1 MPTTRRRFLGLSR
14 DLALGLG
21 AASLLTLPAAC
32 DDDDERATGEL
43 PGELP
48 DDGRYNVVL
57 FLVDDLGVSDCG
69 GCGSAY
75 YRTPAMDRMAREGLR
90 FTQAY
95 SPAPLCS
102 ATRAA
107 ILTGKYPHR
116 LGITGAISCG
126 DSCTPVTTP
135 SVAGA
140 AQSWQKVVTPS
151 FLTQLPTGERTLA
164 EYLRDDGYATA
175 HIGKWHL
182 GGAGFAPADQGYTHV
197 VGGGADLFSAG
208 SHFSP
213 YGISGIAEGPPGE
226 YLADRLTHESVAFIN
241 ANRERPFLLSLWHY
255 GVHTPLQAPE
265 DLVAKYVLLADP
277 SLAQQNPVYAAMV
290 EAVDRSLATL
300 LNQLDALRLSRR
312 TLVILTSDNGGY
324 MQVAH
329 NQYLSRVTSNGPW
342 RNGKASLYEGGIRVP
357 FLVRGGAMIA
367 RGTVND
373 TPVSGIDILPTV
385 LARNGIAPAT
395 PLDGVNLL
403 PLLEGGTTPPARAL
417 FWHYPHYTPMR
428 TGNDVPRDAHAH
440 ISLPTSVVREGDY
453 KLVRTYGEG
462 ADFGA
467 VDELYD
473 LAMDPGETTDLA
485 VVEPVRAAALGA
497 LLDANLAATG
507 ALIPRV
513 NPRYRERLD
522 GWRVV
527 QGIDASMSQGFL
539 RLQVTGAWP
548 QLDSETVHFTEPCS
562 LRVTLRSARACTLTL
577 QWSVASG
584 TPVFEAARQQ
594 ALPVAASADWQ
605 DVVFTV
611 PVTETQPVNALR
623 LLAGTTGDQIDID
636 AIVALAQADPS
647 RELARR
653 DFNGV
658 SGLRYGGSW
667 FSATDTFVACGP
679 GSLQVDMPGD
689 APSIMSPLV
698 TLFGPLRLCLR
709 MRSTGAG
716 ACALLW
722 STLPDFAAASPGSV
736 AFDVPHDGAWH
747 EHGMVVDERGDAAIQ
762 RMMLT
767 LGHAQGVAEID
778 WIRVFDSQGALV
790 ALWEFCAGVP
800 A

>member
-1 MPTTRRRFLGLSR
+1 MPTSRRRFLGLSR

-32 DDDDERATGEL
+32 DDEKERATGEL

-48 DDGRYNVVL
+48 DDGRYNVIL

-126 DSCTPVTTP
+126 DPCTPVTAP
-135 SVAGA
+135 AVAGA
-140 AQSWQKVVTPS
+140 ALNWQKVVTPS
-151 FLTQLPTGERTLA
+151 FLTQLPPGERTLA

-182 GGAGFAPADQGYTHV
+182 GGEGFTPADQGYTHV
-197 VGGGADLFSAG
+197 VGGGAELFSTG
-208 SHFSP
+208 GHFSP
-213 YGISGIAEGPPGE
+213 YGLSGIEEGQPGE
-226 YLADRLTHESVAFIN
+226 YLADRLTAESLSFID
-241 ANRERPFLLSLWHY
+241 ANRDRPFLLSLWHY
-255 GVHTPLQAPE
+255 GVHVPLQAPE
-265 DLVAKYVLLADP
+265 DLVAQYTLLADP
-277 SLAQQNPVYAAMV
+277 SLAQRNPVYAAMV
-290 EAVDRSLATL
+290 DTVDRSLGAV
-300 LNQLDALRLSRR
+300 LNRLDALRLSRR

-329 NQYLSRVTSNGPW
+329 NRYLSRVTSNGPL
-342 RNGKASLYEGGIRVP
+342 RNGKASLYDGGIRVP
-357 FLVRGGAMIA
+357 MLVRGGAAIT
-367 RGTVND
+367 RGSVND
-373 TPVSGIDILPTV
+373 SPVSGIDILPTV

-395 PLDGVNLL
+395 PQDGINLL
-403 PLLEGGTTPPARAL
+403 PLLEGGAPPASRAL
-417 FWHYPHYTPMR
+417 FWHYPHYTPIR
-428 TGNDVPRDAHAH
+428 TGSDVPRDAHAFT
-440 ISLPTSVVREGDY
+440 SLPSSAVREGDY
-453 KLVRTYGEG
+453 KLLRTYGEG
-462 ADFGA
+462 AGFA
-467 VDELYD
+467 PVDELYD
-473 LAMDPGETTDLA
+473 LAADPGETADLA
-485 VVEPVRAAALGA
+485 AIQPARAAALGA

-507 ALIPRV
+507 ALIPRA

-527 QGIDASMSQGFL
+527 QGIEASMAQGFL
-539 RLQVTGAWP
+539 HLQATGALP
-548 QLDSETVHFTEPCS
+548 QLDSETVQLAEPCS
-562 LRVTLRSARACTLTL
+562 LRVTLRSARACSLTL
-577 QWSVASG
+577 QWSVVEG
-584 TPVFEAARQQ
+584 TPVFEPARQQ
-594 ALPVAASADWQ
+594 VLAIGAGGDWQ
-605 DVVFTV
+605 DVAFTL
-611 PVTETQPVNALR
+611 PASDMQAVNALR
-623 LLAGTTGDQIDID
+623 LLTGTTGEQIDID
-636 AIVALAQADPS
+636 AIVALAQADAS
-647 RELARR
+647 RELARW

-679 GSLQVDMPGD
+679 GSLQIDMPGD

-698 TLFGPLRLCLR
+698 TLFGPLRVRLR

-716 ACALLW
+716 DCTLLW
-722 STLPDFAAASPGSV
+722 SMSPELAATGLGS
-736 AFDVPHDGAWH
+736 ATFPVPHDGAWH
-747 EHGMVVDERGDAAIQ
+747 EHEAAVDERGDTAIQ
-762 RMMLT
+762 RLMLT

-790 ALWEFCAGVP
+790 ALWEFCAG